1 MRKVG
6 FIIYPGYQPM
16 GFAVTTPFEIAN
28 QQAAEPV
35 YNIRMLSKHGG
46 PVRTSLGFHVLTEP
60 FSEEAY
66 DLIVVCASMED
77 ASPETIEFIRHARSH
92 CRRIAATCHGAFVLA
107 EAGLLDGRRATTHW
121 VRAAELRARYPKVRV
136 EEDRIFIADGPVWT
150 SAGMT
155 AGIDL
160 ALALIE
166 EDLGREAARTV
177 ARRLVLYH
185 RRAGG
190 QSQFSSLLELEP
202 KSDRI
207 QTVLTHARRNLA
219 GRLSV
224 DDLAAVAHL
233 SPRQFSRAFQ
243 AETGQTPAKAVE
255 NLRLEGARAL
265 MEDTN
270 HTIDVVAQQTGFGD
284 RNRMRRAFLRTY
296 GLPPQGIRRQSR
308 GYASIAESEL
318 AEAGSDTPTAHVQRP
333 TAARRPR
340 AGRRRR

>member
-6 FIIYPGYQPM
+6 FIVYPGYQPM
-16 GFAVTTPFEIAN
+16 GFAVTSPFEIAN
-28 QQAAEPV
+28 AQAAEPV
-35 YNIRMLSKHGG
+35 YDIRMLSKHGG
-46 PVRTSLGFHVLTEP
+46 LVRTSLGFHVSTEP
-60 FSEEAY
+60 FSEEPY

-77 ASPETIEFIRHARSH
+77 ASPETIEFIRHARAH
-92 CRRIAATCHGAFVLA
+92 CRRIAATCHAAFVLA

-121 VRAAELRARYPKVRV
+121 IRAGELRARYPNVRV

-160 ALALIE
+160 AIRLIE
-166 EDLGREAARTV
+166 PDLGLEAVRPV
-177 ARRLVLYH
+177 ARRLVLDH

-207 QTVLTHARRNLA
+207 QTVLTYARRNLA

-224 DDLAAVAHL
+224 DDLAEVAHL

-265 MEDTN
+265 LDDTN
-270 HTIDVVAQQTGFGD
+270 HTLDVVAQLTGFGD
-284 RNRMRRAFLRTY
+284 INRMRRAVRRASAK
-296 GLPPQGIRRQSR
+296 PPQVIRR
-308 GYASIAESEL
+308 
-318 AEAGSDTPTAHVQRP
+318 PV
-333 TAARRPR
+333 ARIWVHQ
-340 AGRRRR
+340 GK

>member
-6 FIIYPGYQPM
+6 FIVYPGYQAM
-16 GFAVTTPFEIAN
+16 GLGLTAPFEIAN
-28 QQAAEPV
+28 RQAAEPV
-35 YNIRMLSKHGG
+35 YDVKMLSKNGG
-46 PVRTSLGFHVLTEP
+46 PVRTSLGFEVLTES
-60 FSEEAY
+60 FSAEPY
-66 DLIVVCASMED
+66 DLIFVGASFED
-77 ASPETIEFIRHARSH
+77 VSPETVEFIRHARSH
-92 CRRIAATCHGAFVLA
+92 CRRIAASCHGAFVLA

-121 VRAAELRARYPKVRV
+121 DRAGELRARYPKVRV

-166 EDLGREAARTV
+166 EDLGLEAARTV
-177 ARRLVLYH
+177 ARRMVLYH

-207 QTVLTHARRNLA
+207 QSVLTYARRNLA

-224 DDLAAVAHL
+224 DDLAEVAHL

-243 AETGQTPAKAVE
+243 AETGQTPAKAIE

-265 MEDTN
+265 LEDTS
-270 HTIDVVAQQTGFGD
+270 HSLDVIAQQTGFGD
-284 RNRMRRAFLRTY
+284 RNRMRRAFLRAY
-296 GLPPQGIRRQSR
+296 GQPPQVIRRQSR
-308 GYASIAESEL
+308 GDASGEERD
-318 AEAGSDTPTAHVQRP
+318 G
-333 TAARRPR
+333 
-340 AGRRRR
+340 

>member
-6 FIIYPGYQPM
+6 FIICPGYQPM
-16 GFAVTTPFEIAN
+16 GFAVTAPFEIAN

-35 YNIRMLSKHGG
+35 YDIRLLSKHGG
-46 PVRTSLGFHVLTEP
+46 PVRTSLGFHVLTEA

-66 DLIVVCASMED
+66 DLIVVGASMED

-121 VRAAELRARYPKVRV
+121 VRAAELRARYPNVRV
-136 EEDRIFIADGPVWT
+136 DEDRIFIADGPVWT

-166 EDLGREAARTV
+166 EDLGLEAARTV

-202 KSDRI
+202 KSDRT
-207 QTVLTHARRNLA
+207 QTVLTYARRNLA

-224 DDLAAVAHL
+224 EDLAEVAHL

-255 NLRLEGARAL
+255 ILRLEGARAL
-265 MEDTN
+265 LEDTN

-284 RNRMRRAFLRTY
+284 RNRMRRAFLRAY
-296 GLPPQGIRRQSR
+296 GQPPQVIRRQSR
-308 GYASIAESEL
+308 GYASIAESERAD
-318 AEAGSDTPTAHVQRP
+318 AESDTT
-333 TAARRPR
+333 T
-340 AGRRRR
+340 

>member
-1 MRKVG
+1 V
-6 FIIYPGYQPM
+6 
-16 GFAVTTPFEIAN
+16 E
-28 QQAAEPV
+28 EPDKG
-35 YNIRMLSKHGG
+35 RSGSGTGPPHG
-46 PVRTSLGFHVLTEP
+46 L
-60 FSEEAY
+60 
-66 DLIVVCASMED
+66 
-77 ASPETIEFIRHARSH
+77 IEFVRHVRSH

-121 VRAAELRARYPKVRV
+121 VRAGELRARYPKVRV

-166 EDLGREAARTV
+166 EDLGLEAARSI

-207 QTVLTHARRNLA
+207 QAVLTYARRHLA

-224 DDLAAVAHL
+224 EELADVAHL

-270 HTIDVVAQQTGFGD
+270 HTIDVVAQQTGFGN

-296 GLPPQGIRRQSR
+296 GEPPQVIRHRSTACAPLADSQ
-308 GYASIAESEL
+308 L
-318 AEAGSDTPTAHVQRP
+318 AEAEGDTPMVDVRRLNVAGRSRAQRTKSLRP
-333 TAARRPR
+333 TKLEREGPV
-340 AGRRRR
+340 RRRRQKPNR